1 VNPAHREQAQ
11 RGFLSVLPI
20 WPGVVSIGLVYA
32 VVSPTVGLSNS
43 NVLLLCVFVYSG
55 AAQFAITS
63 MLGTGA
69 TAWTIISTV
78 ALLNLRNILYGM
90 SARRWLPH
98 DSPPRPVLAHC
109 LVDESYGL
117 AEREAA
123 VGRPSGWYLVGAG
136 FSLYLAWNLSVIA
149 GLILGRFVEIPTD
162 IGLDF
167 LFPLPFVALTVP
179 LLGKP
184 RHWVAAGA
192 AALATIVASQ
202 FVSSGVTVVAATL
215 VAIAVGVLTEP
226 RDG

>member
-1 VNPAHREQAQ
+1 LNPAHLEQT
-11 RGFLSVLPI
+11 RHGFVSLLPI

-32 VVSPTVGLSNS
+32 VVSPTVGLSNG
-43 NVLLLCVFVYSG
+43 NILLLCVFVYSG

-90 SARRWLPH
+90 SARRWLPR

-123 VGRPSGWYLVGAG
+123 VGRPSGWFLGGAG
-136 FSLYLAWNLSVIA
+136 LSLYLAWNLSVA
-149 GLILGRFVEIPTD
+149 TGLILSRFVEIPTD

-167 LFPLPFVALTVP
+167 VFPLSFVALTVP
-179 LLGKP
+179 LLGKQ

-192 AALATIVASQ
+192 AAIATIGAGQ

-215 VAIAVGVLTEP
+215 VTIAVGVLMEP